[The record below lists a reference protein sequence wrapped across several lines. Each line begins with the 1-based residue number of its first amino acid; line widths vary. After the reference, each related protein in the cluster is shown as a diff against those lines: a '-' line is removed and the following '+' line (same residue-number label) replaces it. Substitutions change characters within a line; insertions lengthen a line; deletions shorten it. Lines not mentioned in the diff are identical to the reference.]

1 MDRQTIPGEYA
12 VRADLVGGTGWVI
25 GNSNQLHIEVIL
37 DLIQQSLDAFAKLL
51 HRRRVRLI
59 DVLQF
64 MEQVVEFGHG
74 RPRTS
79 TVAPDPRRGQSS
91 VISKRRSWISCNVTR
106 SSSDRRQATYLFSR
120 FDQQNKTM
128 VNIRQTMARQNL
140 HRTTH
145 QRPLSATQVQQLR
158 HITIAIRLGHA
169 VMSRV

>member
-25 GNSNQLHIEVIL
+25 GNSSQLHIEVIL

-64 MEQVVEFGHG
+64 MEHVVEFVHG

-79 TVAPDPRRGQSS
+79 TDVHGCS
-91 VISKRRSWISCNVTR
+91 R
-106 SSSDRRQATYLFSR
+106 SSAGPIIGDLEEALL
-120 FDQQNKTM
+120 D
-128 VNIRQTMARQNL
+128 L
-140 HRTTH
+140 
-145 QRPLSATQVQQLR
+145 L
-158 HITIAIRLGHA
+158 
-169 VMSRV
+169 

>member
-106 SSSDRRQATYLFSR
+106 SSSPIDGGPHTFSASS
-120 FDQQNKTM
+120 
-128 VNIRQTMARQNL
+128 IS
-140 HRTTH
+140 RTK
-145 QRPLSATQVQQLR
+145 PW
-158 HITIAIRLGHA
+158 
-169 VMSRV
+169 